1 MAFQN
6 HHQPFNYY
14 QAYAPTTAARTA
26 HLLDG
31 GVDGTQ
37 FIADIDAGKLPPV
50 TFYKPQGS
58 QNQHAGYANVAD
70 GDAHIADVI
79 QHLQAGPQWQHMVV
93 VVTYDENGGWWDH
106 VAPPKGD
113 RWGPGTRI
121 PAIIVSPYA
130 KAGVVDHTQYD
141 TASILRLITH
151 RFSLPVLPG
160 LQLRDNA
167 LIANGLPPMG
177 DLTAALDLAPSAI
190 DGNFS
195 GSWYDHTQSGQG
207 INVEVLPNNQMLA
220 YWYVYDSAGNQAWIF
235 GTGPITGN
243 SATIT
248 AARGL
253 GAKFPPNFNTG
264 DVQTQNW
271 GTLNISFDSCSSGT
285 MSWTTSVAGFS
296 NGSMPLER
304 LTQPAGTS
312 CQ

>member
-1 MAFQN
+1 
-6 HHQPFNYY
+6 
-14 QAYAPTTAARTA
+14 
-26 HLLDG
+26 
-31 GVDGTQ
+31 
-37 FIADIDAGKLPPV
+37 
-50 TFYKPQGS
+50 
-58 QNQHAGYANVAD
+58 
-70 GDAHIADVI
+70 
-79 QHLQAGPQWQHMVV
+79 
-93 VVTYDENGGWWDH
+93 
-106 VAPPKGD
+106 
-113 RWGPGTRI
+113 
-121 PAIIVSPYA
+121 
-130 KAGVVDHTQYD
+130 
-141 TASILRLITH
+141 
-151 RFSLPVLPG
+151 

-167 LIANGLPPMG
+167 LTANGLPPMG